1 MASVYEIIT
10 DRIIKQLE
18 SGVAPWRKPWR
29 VRGKNGL
36 PRNLVTGREYRGVN
50 VWMLLGTGFASPYW
64 LTFRQAR
71 QLEGHVKEGEHGL
84 PVVYWKFEKRE
95 VQDTDQL
102 IEKSTVLCRF
112 YTVFNVE
119 QCEGLRVQPAQ
130 HTEQSPQ
137 PQPIETCERVV
148 SDWQQKPTITL
159 GGDIAS
165 YSKIHDLVR
174 MPERESFESAEE
186 YYSTLFHE
194 LAHSTGHPTRLN
206 RSTLTNFERWGDS
219 TYSKEELVAELSA
232 AFLAGYC
239 GIDGKTLTNSASY
252 LANWL
257 QALRNDSRMI
267 VVAGSQAQKATD
279 LILNVASALATP

>member
-1 MASVYEIIT
+1 MNVYEVIT
-10 DRIIKQLE
+10 NRIIKQLE

-36 PRNLVTGREYRGVN
+36 PRNLVTGHEYRGVN
-50 VWMLLGTGFASPYW
+50 VWMLLGSPFASPYW

-95 VQDTDQL
+95 VQDADQL

-112 YTVFNVE
+112 YRVFNVE

-130 HTEQSPQ
+130 HVEQSPQ
-137 PQPIETCERVV
+137 PEPIEACERVV
-148 SDWQQKPTITL
+148 SDWQQKPTISH
-159 GGDIAS
+159 GGDCAS
-165 YSKIHDLVR
+165 YNKVLDLVR

-194 LAHSTGHPTRLN
+194 LGHSTGHPTRLN
-206 RSTLTNFERWGDS
+206 RSTLTDFERWGDA

-239 GIDGKTLTNSASY
+239 GIENHTLDNSAAY

-257 QALRNDSRMI
+257 QALRTDSRMI
-267 VVAGSQAQKATD
+267 VVAGSQAQRATD
-279 LILNVASALATP
+279 LILNVAPALITA